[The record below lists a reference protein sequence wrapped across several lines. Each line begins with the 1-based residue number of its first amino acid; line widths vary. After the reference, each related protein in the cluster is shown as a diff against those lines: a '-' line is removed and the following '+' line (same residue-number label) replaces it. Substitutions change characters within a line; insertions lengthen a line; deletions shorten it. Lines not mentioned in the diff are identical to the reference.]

1 MNRWMLSIKLSLS
14 LGMSLFIVSVLLP
27 VQDPYAKAAATS
39 NPEIVQLAPGYSDVL
54 ALAKD
59 GSVWTWSSVK
69 FEPVKNPYLNNI
81 VEISNGGAFSL
92 ALDRDGQVWSWGDNF
107 YGQLGDG
114 SYTKFS
120 YSSGKGVKVEDH
132 DRAIPHKVEGLP
144 YISHIST
151 GARESFALSKEGT
164 VWAWGESRLNFSYA
178 GPSDGHDDLAFEE
191 RRLKPY
197 PVEGLNGI
205 VSLFEQ
211 DGSVGLPHFF
221 ETRFAVKDDGSVW
234 GWGQNPKRL
243 FGPEIPVLCDS
254 CWQQAW
260 SPVKLAQP
268 ASVRSIQFFDKT
280 TVAYL
285 QDGSVVEWGDGFLD
299 TTSSS
304 PEEYS
309 SPDVIDHPIPVK
321 TPELQGFRKLTK
333 WYSKEHKSCY
343 YGLKTDGTLWARGDQ
358 SCHLAG
364 VSGLASSDRWVQ
376 VNGFPEVRTFV
387 ATGGN
392 VYAIGVDGS
401 VWFVGKYEIGKKT
414 IRIDKPLRLPF
425 FGKPDRTSIIING
438 FPSPIE
444 NVTLR
449 KDGEVTAPLSGLSL
463 LDKVTIQFGANNG
476 SAVIKYGKKTVKLTP
491 NSSIAYVNGKKV
503 SIPVKAKIAG
513 KEWVVPMNWLVKS
526 LGGKAAWDARQQT
539 LKLSL

>member
-1 MNRWMLSIKLSLS
+1 MNRWMLSKKLSLCLGIS
-14 LGMSLFIVSVLLP
+14 LLIFSMLSSVLNP
-27 VQDPYAKAAATS
+27 HAKAAATA
-39 NPEIVQLAPGYSDVL
+39 NPEIVQLAAGYGDVL

-69 FEPVKNPYLNNI
+69 FEPVKNPYLHNI

-120 YSSGKGVKVEDH
+120 YSSGKGVKVEDN
-132 DRAIPHKVEGLP
+132 DREIPYRVEGLP

-151 GARESFALSKEGT
+151 GARESFALSKDGT
-164 VWAWGESRLNFSYA
+164 VWAWGESRLNFSFD
-178 GPSDGHDDLAFEE
+178 GLFDGHDDLAFEE

-211 DGSVGLPHFF
+211 DGGVGLPHFF
-221 ETRFAVKDDGSVW
+221 ETRFAVKNDGSVW

-243 FGPEIPVLCDS
+243 FGPEIPVLCDT

-268 ASVRSIQFFDKT
+268 VSVQSIQFFDKT
-280 TVAYL
+280 AVAYL
-285 QDGSVVEWGDGFLD
+285 QDGSVVEWGEEFLD

-309 SPDVIDHPIPVK
+309 SPDVIDHPVPVM
-321 TPELQGFRKLTK
+321 TPDLQGFRELAK
-333 WYSKEHKSCY
+333 WFSTEHQYCY
-343 YGLKTDGTLWARGDQ
+343 YGLKTDGTLWARGDN
-358 SCHLAG
+358 SCNLAG
-364 VSGLASSDRWVQ
+364 VSGSASSDRWVQ
-376 VNGFPEVRTFV
+376 VKGFPKVRTFV
-387 ATGGN
+387 AAGD
-392 VYAIGVDGS
+392 VYAIGEDGS
-401 VWFVGKYEIGKKT
+401 VWFMGQHDIGKKT
-414 IRIDKPLRLPF
+414 ISIDKPMRLPF
-425 FGKPDRTSIIING
+425 FGKPDRTSITVNG
-438 FPSPIE
+438 FPLPFE
-444 NVTLR
+444 KATLR
-449 KDGEVTAPLSGLSL
+449 KDGEVTAALSGLTL
-463 LDKVTIQFGANNG
+463 LNKIAIQYGSNNE
-476 SAVIKYGKKTVKLTP
+476 SAIIKYGKKTVKLTP

-503 SIPVKAKIAG
+503 DIPVKAKIVG
-513 KEWVVPMNWLVKS
+513 KEWIVPMSWLAKS
-526 LGGKAAWDARQQT
+526 LGGTANWNAQQQS
-539 LKLSL
+539 LNIKL